1 MGAIEAV
8 YREAYAHVRQR
19 AGLRARRVD
28 FRVHF
33 YPYAGLTSTIFRRRD
48 HYEVRLS
55 DILEEAS
62 VRVHFSLALILLSR
76 IDPRYRATPAEQEPY
91 EAWTKRPEVQEA
103 MSRVRAA
110 RGSKRTVPPEGDVY
124 DLRRMYRRLNREYF
138 QARLPEVELGWSE
151 QEARSRFG
159 HHDEDLGHIVLNRR
173 LDSEDVP
180 ERVVE
185 YVLYHEMLHVKHGI
199 GRDDGGRR
207 VMHPRAFQ
215 QDERRFE
222 GCREAEAFLRH
233 LASGKRGRRRTPN
246 A

>member
-8 YREAYAHVRQR
+8 YREAYAHARQR

-28 FRVHF
+28 FRIRFH
-33 YPYAGLTSTIFRRRD
+33 PYAGLTSTIFRRRD

-55 DILEEAS
+55 DMLEDAP

-76 IDPRYRATPAEQEPY
+76 IDPRYEATVEEHAPY
-91 EAWTKRPEVQEA
+91 ETWARGPAVQEA
-103 MSRVRAA
+103 MGKVRAA
-110 RGSKRTVPPEGDVY
+110 RGSKRTRPPAGRVY
-124 DLRRMYRRLNREYF
+124 DLRPIYRRLNRSYF
-138 QARLPEVELGWSE
+138 GARLPEVELAWSE
-151 QEARSRFG
+151 REARTRFG

-173 LDSEDVP
+173 MDAPDVP

-199 GRDDGGRR
+199 GRDDDGRR
-207 VMHPRAFQ
+207 VMHPRAFKR
-215 QDERRFE
+215 DERRFK
-222 GCREAEAFLRH
+222 GWREAEAFLSH
-233 LASGKRGRRRTPN
+233 LAGGGRGRRRTPN